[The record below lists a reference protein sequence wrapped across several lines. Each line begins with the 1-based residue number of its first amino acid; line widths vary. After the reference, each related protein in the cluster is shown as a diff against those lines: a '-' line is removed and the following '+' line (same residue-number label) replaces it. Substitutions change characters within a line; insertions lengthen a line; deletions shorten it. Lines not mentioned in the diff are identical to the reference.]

1 MNRLI
6 YILALFSI
14 FALSSPLYA
23 GISVC
28 HENGK
33 VTNFALRGNAIE
45 GCEYYENGQNI
56 SEAQDTA
63 IRTLLKTV
71 PVRYL
76 KMINGFP
83 AEMSPQE
90 KVDVDDAWAAEI
102 QAKTLSDSR
111 SGAKDSVDNLTP
123 EGVRL
128 RASLLVV
135 LDRFNTLTDRIDAVE
150 ACIENAGSLG
160 AAKTCL
166 AGLSPIGTATASQMK
181 NAIKSKIDGGFAD

>member
-1 MNRLI
+1 MKRLI
-6 YILALFSI
+6 FNLALFSI

-28 HENGK
+28 HENDK
-33 VTNFALRGNAIE
+33 VTSFALRGNAIE

-63 IRTLLKTV
+63 IRTLLKTI
-71 PVRYL
+71 PQRYL
-76 KMINGFP
+76 KMINSFP

-90 KVDVDDAWAAEI
+90 KVNEDDAWAAEI
-102 QAKTLSDSR
+102 QSKTLADSR

-128 RASLLVV
+128 RAYLLVV
-135 LDRFNTLTDRIDAVE
+135 LDRFNTVTQRIDAVE
-150 ACIENAGSLG
+150 ACIENAGSLA

-181 NAIKSKIDGGFAD
+181 NAIKSQIDGGFAD